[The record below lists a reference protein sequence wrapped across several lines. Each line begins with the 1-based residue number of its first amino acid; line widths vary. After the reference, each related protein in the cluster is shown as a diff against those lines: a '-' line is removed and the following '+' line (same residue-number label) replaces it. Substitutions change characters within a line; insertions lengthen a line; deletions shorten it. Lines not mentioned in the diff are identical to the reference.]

1 MKLKKKYRFDNKRQ
15 IWRIIPTNSGKLI
28 IEEREPEQKQVYFH
42 CIELTSGKKILQD
55 FQLDDKFWVGIESVK
70 DDYIYFHKFTKPDM
84 PKHKGIFAFDIKTK
98 KIFWENSNL
107 TFQFM
112 FRDKMYAYV
121 EEFGGK
127 KFFALNLQNGTVED
141 ELGDNPQLINE
152 LRDQSI
158 ADNNPAGY
166 LFPEVFEPDSL
177 IENNTFDLISS
188 LKNDFMISGKIE
200 YLLKNGLLMMSFHTV
215 NEKGKLNNI
224 FKAVDLSGRKYIL
237 EEVLNKDTSL
247 FYTDSFFVKD
257 DFLFLLFGKTRL
269 EVYNIIS

>member
-28 IEEREPEQKQVYFH
+28 IEERESEQKQVYFH

-70 DDYIYFHKFTKPDM
+70 DDYIYFHKFAKPDM

-127 KFFALNLQNGTVED
+127 KFFALNLQDGTVED
-141 ELGDNPQLINE
+141 ELGDNPLLINE

-158 ADNNPAGY
+158 ADNIPAGY
-166 LFPEVFEPDSL
+166 LFPEVFSSDSL

-188 LKNDFMISGKIE
+188 LKTDFMISGKIE

-247 FYTDSFFVKD
+247 FFTDSFFVKD

>member
-15 IWRIIPTNSGKLI
+15 IWRIIPTNSGKLV
-28 IEEREPEQKQVYFH
+28 IEERESEKKQVYFH

-70 DDYIYFHKFTKPDM
+70 DDYIYFHKFAKPDM

-141 ELGDNPQLINE
+141 ELGDNPLLINE

-158 ADNNPAGY
+158 ADNIPAGY
-166 LFPEVFEPDSL
+166 LFPEVFSSDSL

-188 LKNDFMISGKIE
+188 LKTDFMISGKIE

-247 FYTDSFFVKD
+247 FFTDSFFVKD

>member
-28 IEEREPEQKQVYFH
+28 IEERESEQKQVYFH

-70 DDYIYFHKFTKPDM
+70 DDYIYFHKFAKPDM

-141 ELGDNPQLINE
+141 ELGDNPLLINE

-158 ADNNPAGY
+158 ADNIPAGY
-166 LFPEVFEPDSL
+166 LFPEVFSSDSL

-188 LKNDFMISGKIE
+188 LKTDFMISGKIE
-200 YLLKNGLLMMSFHTV
+200 YLMKNELLMMSFHTV

-247 FYTDSFFVKD
+247 FFTDSFFVKD

>member
-28 IEEREPEQKQVYFH
+28 IEERESEQKQVYFH

-70 DDYIYFHKFTKPDM
+70 DDYIYFHKFAKPDM

-141 ELGDNPQLINE
+141 ELGDNPLLINE

-158 ADNNPAGY
+158 ADNIPAGY
-166 LFPEVFEPDSL
+166 LFPEVFSSDSL

-188 LKNDFMISGKIE
+188 LKTDFMISGKIE

-269 EVYNIIS
+269 EVYKIIS

>member
-70 DDYIYFHKFTKPDM
+70 DDYIYFHKFAKPDM

-112 FRDKMYAYV
+112 LRDKMYAYV

-141 ELGDNPQLINE
+141 ELGDNPLLINE

-166 LFPEVFEPDSL
+166 LFPEVFSSDSL

-188 LKNDFMISGKIE
+188 LKTDFMISGKIE
-200 YLLKNGLLMMSFHTV
+200 YLMKNELLMMSFHTV

>member
-28 IEEREPEQKQVYFH
+28 IEERESEQKQVYFH

-70 DDYIYFHKFTKPDM
+70 DDYIYFHKFAKPDM

-127 KFFALNLQNGTVED
+127 KFFALNLQDGTVED
-141 ELGDNPQLINE
+141 ELGDNPLLINE

-158 ADNNPAGY
+158 ADNIPAGY
-166 LFPEVFEPDSL
+166 LFPEVFSSDSL

-188 LKNDFMISGKIE
+188 LKTDFMISGKIE